1 MKPFLRGRKRLIRNQ
16 IEKFAIYVWHRK
28 NKIKIPTKPKED
40 KTACEA
46 NQLSNQISNKIWD
59 QQQNTKQLN
68 ELNPAKILNGW
79 KFITAEMKDILH
91 LMRND
96 VV

>member
-46 NQLSNQISNKIWD
+46 NQLSKSNFKKDLGLATKYKIV
-59 QQQNTKQLN
+59 
-68 ELNPAKILNGW
+68 E
-79 KFITAEMKDILH
+79 
-91 LMRND
+91 
-96 VV
+96 

>member
-40 KTACEA
+40 KTACFDPNEA
-46 NQLSNQISNKIWD
+46 NQLSKSNFK
-59 QQQNTKQLN
+59 
-68 ELNPAKILNGW
+68 
-79 KFITAEMKDILH
+79 
-91 LMRND
+91 
-96 VV
+96 